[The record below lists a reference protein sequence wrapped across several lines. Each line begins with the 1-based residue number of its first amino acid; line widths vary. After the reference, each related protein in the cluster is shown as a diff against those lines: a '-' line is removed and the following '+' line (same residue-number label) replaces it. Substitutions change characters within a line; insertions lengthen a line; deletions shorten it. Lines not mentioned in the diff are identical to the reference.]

1 MSLVKKPAG
10 LKKPV
15 VKKPAMKPAV
25 LVKPVEGEVKDLQ
38 DKAVVEESKE
48 VVAEEPKE
56 EVVEELAP
64 IITPPEMDK
73 EVVEVQEP
81 VIEEIVEEK
90 PKAKRKNSKKKK
102 EEPKEESKE
111 EEVVAVEN
119 LPQKQL
125 NEALDDLETDINIT
139 EEGWEEAKQEIQDK
153 LKVLTIDPDMNPATT
168 RMLIGELDN
177 VMTELRF
184 LKTDLDTKVKA
195 LNEQIE
201 YIRLSNS
208 KGSNPEARK
217 ASGYEALMNHKRNP
231 NDTEVINLVQVQ
243 VFMNGKLNF
252 LNEAIETVKDKRQLL
267 ITFSSMLKIENTI

>member
-25 LVKPVEGEVKDLQ
+25 LVKSVEGEVKDLQ
-38 DKAVVEESKE
+38 DKAVVEEPKE

-56 EVVEELAP
+56 EVVEELAS
-64 IITPPEMDK
+64 IMTPPEMDK

-111 EEVVAVEN
+111 EEIVAVEN